1 MLAVD
6 EVMKS
11 AGGVPLKRALW
22 RPIAAFLAV
31 AVVAA
36 ACGGSGQP
44 AASGS
49 GAASSCGVPV
59 KGKCPTEAQQLSGA
73 GATFP
78 AVIYT
83 KWIDEYN
90 KLTGVQVNY
99 QGIGSGGGIKGITE
113 KTVDFAGTDNAM
125 TDQQL
130 ADAKAPI
137 LHVPTV
143 MGGIVA
149 TYNVAGVSSL
159 RLTGDTLSGIFL
171 GDIKKWNDPK
181 LAADNPGVTLPAAD
195 IVTVHRS
202 DGSGTTA
209 VFTDYLSKVNAT
221 WKSQVGAAQTV
232 QWPTGVGAKGN
243 DGIAGSVKS
252 TPNSIGYVELIY
264 ALQQK
269 LGAATMKNASGR
281 FVDANLDSVSK
292 AAVGVTLP
300 DDLRASLT
308 NSSNADAY
316 PIVAMTYLLTYKDV
330 ADKAKALAMARYFW
344 WGTHEGQA
352 FAKDLGY
359 APLPADVVT
368 KVEAKIRAITSGGT
382 PVLPAQ

>member
-1 MLAVD
+1 MRSPWKSVAAILAVTT
-6 EVMKS
+6 
-11 AGGVPLKRALW
+11 L
-22 RPIAAFLAV
+22 
-31 AVVAA
+31 AA
-36 ACGGSGQP
+36 ACGGSGGAQP
-44 AASGS
+44 AATG
-49 GAASSCGVPV
+49 GTANPCGIPV
-59 KGKCPTEAQQLSGA
+59 TSRCADEAQSLSGA

-90 KLTGVQVNY
+90 RLTGVQVNY
-99 QGIGSGGGIKGITE
+99 QAIGSGGGVKGITD
-113 KTVDFAGTDNAM
+113 KTVDFGASDNAL

-130 ADAKAPI
+130 ADAKTTL
-137 LHVPTV
+137 LHIPAV

-149 TYNVAGVSSL
+149 TYNVAGVTSL
-159 RLTGDTLSGIFL
+159 KLTGDTLSGIFL

-181 LAADNPGVTLPAAD
+181 LVADNPGVSFPAAD

-221 WKSQVGAAQTV
+221 WKSQVGTAQTV
-232 QWPTGVGAKGN
+232 NWPGGVGGKGN
-243 DGIAGSVKS
+243 DGVAGAVKS

-269 LGAATMKNASGR
+269 LGAATMKNSAGR
-281 FVDANLDSVSK
+281 FIEANLDSVSK
-292 AAVGVTLP
+292 AAVGVALP

-330 ADKAKALAMARYFW
+330 ADKGKALAMARYFW
-344 WGTHEGQA
+344 WGTHDGQA

-368 KVEAKIRAITSGGT
+368 KVEAKIRSMTSGGQ
-382 PVLPAQ
+382 PVLPAR

>member
-1 MLAVD
+1 V
-6 EVMKS
+6 
-11 AGGVPLKRALW
+11 KRSLW
-22 RPIAAFLAV
+22 RSITASIAV
-31 AVVAA
+31 ATLAA
-36 ACGGSGQP
+36 ACGASGQP

-49 GAASSCGVPV
+49 GNPCGIPV
-59 KGKCPTEAQQLSGA
+59 TSKCATEAQSLSGA

-99 QGIGSGGGIKGITE
+99 QAIGSGGGIKGITD
-113 KTVDFAGTDNAM
+113 KTVDFGATDNAM

-130 ADAKAPI
+130 TDAKSPV
-137 LHVPTV
+137 LHIPTV

-149 TYNVAGVSSL
+149 TYNVAGVTSL
-159 RLTGDTLSGIFL
+159 KLTGDTLSAIFL

-181 LAADNPGVTLPAAD
+181 LAADNPGVNFPAAD
-195 IVTVHRS
+195 IATVHRS

-209 VFTDYLSKVNAT
+209 VFTDYLSKVNPT
-221 WKSQVGAAQTV
+221 WKTKVGAAQTV
-232 QWPTGVGAKGN
+232 EWPIGVGAKGN

-269 LGAATMKNASGR
+269 LGAATMKNASGK

-330 ADKAKALAMARYFW
+330 ADKSKALAMARYFW

-368 KVEAKIRAITSGGT
+368 KVEAKIKSITSGGQA
-382 PVLPAQ
+382 VLPAQ

>member
-1 MLAVD
+1 MR
-6 EVMKS
+6 S
-11 AGGVPLKRALW
+11 LW
-22 RPIAAFLAV
+22 RPITALLAV

-36 ACGGSGQP
+36 ACGGTGTNQP
-44 AASGS
+44 SPTSAGS
-49 GAASSCGVPV
+49 GTAANPCGIPV
-59 KGKCPTEAQQLSGA
+59 TRKCATEAQTLSGA

-99 QGIGSGGGIKGITE
+99 QAIGSGGGIKGITD
-113 KTVDFAGTDNAM
+113 KTIDFGATDNAM

-130 ADAKAPI
+130 TDAKAAM
-137 LHVPTV
+137 LHIPTV

-149 TYNVAGVSSL
+149 TYNVGGVTTL
-159 RLTGDTLSGIFL
+159 KLTGETLSGIFL

-181 LAADNPGVTLPAAD
+181 LVADNPGVNLPNAD
-195 IVTVHRS
+195 IATVHRS

-232 QWPTGVGAKGN
+232 QWPGGVGAKGN
-243 DGIAGSVKS
+243 DGIAGAVKS

-269 LGAATMKNASGR
+269 LGAASLKNAAGK

-292 AAVGVTLP
+292 AAIGVTLP

-330 ADKAKALAMARYFW
+330 ADKGKALAMARFFW
-344 WGTHEGQA
+344 WGTHDGQT

-368 KVEAKIRAITSGGT
+368 KVEAKIKSITSGGQA
-382 PVLPAQ
+382 VLTAQ

>member
-1 MLAVD
+1 M
-6 EVMKS
+6 
-11 AGGVPLKRALW
+11 RAL
-22 RPIAAFLAV
+22 AAFLSIAIF
-31 AVVAA
+31 AA
-36 ACGGSGQP
+36 ACGGSGSGTGP
-44 AASGS
+44 ATAGG
-49 GAASSCGVPV
+49 GADPCGIPV
-59 KGKCPTEAQQLSGA
+59 TSKCATEAQQLSGA

-90 KLTGVQVNY
+90 KVTGVQVNY
-99 QGIGSGGGIKGITE
+99 QSIGSGGGVKGITDR
-113 KTVDFAGTDNAM
+113 TVDFGASDNAM

-130 ADAKAPI
+130 AAAPAPL
-137 LHVPTV
+137 LHIPAV

-149 TYNVAGVSSL
+149 TYNIPGVTSL
-159 RLTGDTLSGIFL
+159 KLTADTLSGIFL

-181 LAADNPGVTLPAAD
+181 LAADNTGVNLPAAD
-195 IVTVHRS
+195 IATVHRS

-221 WKSQVGAAQTV
+221 WKSKVGAAQTV
-232 QWPTGVGAKGN
+232 EWPVGVGGKGN
-243 DGIAGSVKS
+243 EGVAGAVKS

-269 LGAATMKNASGR
+269 LGAASMKNASGK
-281 FVDANLDSVSK
+281 FIDASLDSVSK
-292 AAVGVTLP
+292 AAVGITLP

-308 NSSNADAY
+308 NSTNADAY

-330 ADKAKALAMARYFW
+330 SDKGKALAMARYFW

-368 KVEAKIRAITSGGT
+368 KVEAKIRSITSGGQ
-382 PVLPAQ
+382 PVLPAK

>member
-1 MLAVD
+1 MRR
-6 EVMKS
+6 S
-11 AGGVPLKRALW
+11 TW
-22 RPIAAFLAV
+22 RPIAVALAV
-31 AVVAA
+31 SIIAA
-36 ACGGSGQP
+36 ACGGSGTAGP
-44 AASGS
+44 AATGS
-49 GAASSCGVPV
+49 GEAANACFPVTGRCPDEASS
-59 KGKCPTEAQQLSGA
+59 LSGA

-90 KLTGVQVNY
+90 KLTNVQVNY
-99 QGIGSGGGIKGITE
+99 QAIGSGGGIKGITE
-113 KTVDFAGTDNAM
+113 KTVDFAGSDNAM

-130 ADAKAPI
+130 AGAKAPI
-137 LHVPTV
+137 LHLPTV

-149 TYNVAGVSSL
+149 TYNVAGVASL
-159 RLTGDTLSGIFL
+159 KLTGDTLSGIFL

-181 LAADNPGVTLPAAD
+181 IMADNPGVNLPAGD
-195 IVTVHRS
+195 IATVHRS

-221 WKSQVGAAQTV
+221 WKTKVGSAQTV
-232 QWPTGVGAKGN
+232 EWPGGVGAKGN
-243 DGIAGSVKS
+243 DGVAGAVKS

-269 LGAATMKNASGR
+269 LGAASMKNASGA

-292 AAVGVTLP
+292 AAVGITLP

-308 NSSNADAY
+308 NSTNPDAY
-316 PIVAMTYLLTYKDV
+316 PIVAMTYLLTFKDV
-330 ADKAKALAMARYFW
+330 ADKGKALAMARFFW
-344 WGTHEGQA
+344 WDTHDGQA

-359 APLPADVVT
+359 APLPADVRT
-368 KVEAKIRAITSGGT
+368 KVEAKIRSMTSGGK
-382 PVLPAQ
+382 PVLPAN

>member
-1 MLAVD
+1 MKVVGN
-6 EVMKS
+6 VMRS
-11 AGGVPLKRALW
+11 LW
-22 RPIAAFLAV
+22 RPIAVFLAV
-31 AVVAA
+31 AVIAA
-36 ACGGSGQP
+36 ACGGTGSGQNP
-44 AASGS
+44 
-49 GAASSCGVPV
+49 ASSGTVNACGVPV
-59 KGKCPTEAQQLSGA
+59 KSRCADEARALTGA

-99 QGIGSGGGIKGITE
+99 QAIGSGGGIKGITD
-113 KTVDFAGTDNAM
+113 KTVDFGATDNAM

-130 ADAKAPI
+130 SDAKAI
-137 LHVPTV
+137 VLHLPAV

-149 TYNVAGVSSL
+149 TYNIAGVASL
-159 RLTGDTLSGIFL
+159 KLTAETLSGIFL

-181 LAADNPGVTLPAAD
+181 LAADNPGVTFPAAD

-209 VFTDYLSKVNAT
+209 VFTDYLAKINAT
-221 WKSQVGAAQTV
+221 WKSKVGAGQTV
-232 QWPTGVGAKGN
+232 EWPGGVGGKGN
-243 DGIAGSVKS
+243 DGVAGAVKS

-269 LGAATMKNASGR
+269 LGAATLKNASGT
-281 FVDANLDSVSK
+281 FIDASLDSVSK
-292 AAVGVTLP
+292 AAVGITLP

-308 NSSNADAY
+308 NSANADAY

-330 ADKAKALAMARYFW
+330 ADKGKALAMARYFW

-359 APLPADVVT
+359 APLPADVVA
-368 KVEAKIRAITSGGT
+368 KVEPKIRSITSGGQA
-382 PVLPAQ
+382 VLPAQ

>member
-1 MLAVD
+1 MRSP
-6 EVMKS
+6 MRS
-11 AGGVPLKRALW
+11 
-22 RPIAAFLAV
+22 ITAFLAV
-31 AVVAA
+31 AVLAA
-36 ACGGSGQP
+36 ACGGSGSGQP
-44 AASGS
+44 VASGS
-49 GAASSCGVPV
+49 TTDPCGIPV
-59 KGKCPTEAQQLSGA
+59 KSKCAAEAQSLSGA

-99 QGIGSGGGIKGITE
+99 QAIGSGGGIKGITD
-113 KTVDFAGTDNAM
+113 KTVDFGATDNAM

-130 ADAKAPI
+130 TDAKSPI
-137 LHVPTV
+137 LHLPAV

-149 TYNVAGVSSL
+149 TYNVSGVTSL
-159 RLTGDTLSGIFL
+159 KLTGETLSGIFL
-171 GDIKKWNDPK
+171 GDIKKWNDPR
-181 LAADNPGVTLPAAD
+181 LATDNPGVSLPAAD

-221 WKSQVGAAQTV
+221 WKTKVGAAQTV
-232 QWPTGVGAKGN
+232 EWPGGVGGKGN
-243 DGIAGSVKS
+243 DGVAGAVKS

-269 LGAATMKNASGR
+269 LGAATMKNASGK
-281 FVDANLDSVSK
+281 FIDANLDSVSK

-308 NSSNADAY
+308 NSTNADAY

-330 ADKAKALAMARYFW
+330 ADKSKALAMARYFW

-359 APLPADVVT
+359 APLPADVLA
-368 KVEAKIRAITSGGT
+368 KVEAKIRSMTSGGQ

>member
-1 MLAVD
+1 MR
-6 EVMKS
+6 S
-11 AGGVPLKRALW
+11 LW
-22 RPIAAFLAV
+22 RPFSAFLAA
-31 AVVAA
+31 AVIAS

-44 AASGS
+44 APTSAGT
-49 GAASSCGVPV
+49 GAAANPCGIPV
-59 KGKCPTEAQQLSGA
+59 KGKCATEAQTLSGA

-90 KLTGVQVNY
+90 RLTGVQVNY
-99 QGIGSGGGIKGITE
+99 QAIGSGGGIKGITD
-113 KTVDFAGTDNAM
+113 KTVDFGATDNAM

-130 ADAKAPI
+130 ADAKAAV
-137 LHVPTV
+137 LHLPTV

-149 TYNVAGVSSL
+149 TFNLPGVTSL
-159 RLTGDTLSGIFL
+159 KLTGDTLSGIFL

-181 LAADNPGVTLPAAD
+181 LVADNPGITLPAAD
-195 IVTVHRS
+195 IATVHRS

-221 WKSQVGAAQTV
+221 WKTKVGAAQTV
-232 QWPTGVGAKGN
+232 QWPSGVGAKGN
-243 DGIAGSVKS
+243 DGIAGAVKS

-269 LGAATMKNASGR
+269 LGAASVKNAAGK

-330 ADKAKALAMARYFW
+330 SDKGKALAMARFFW
-344 WGTHEGQA
+344 WGTHEGQV

-368 KVEAKIRAITSGGT
+368 KVEAKIKSITSGGQ

>member
-1 MLAVD
+1 MRVI
-6 EVMKS
+6 
-11 AGGVPLKRALW
+11 
-22 RPIAAFLAV
+22 RPIAVFLAV

-36 ACGGSGQP
+36 ACGGGSGRP
-44 AASGS
+44 AAGG
-49 GAASSCGVPV
+49 GAANACGTPV
-59 KGKCPTEAQQLSGA
+59 KSTCADEAQALSGA

-83 KWIDEYN
+83 KWVDEYN

-99 QGIGSGGGIKGITE
+99 QAIGSGGGIKGITE

-130 ADAKAPI
+130 TDAKAPI
-137 LHVPTV
+137 LHLPTV

-149 TYNVAGVSSL
+149 TYNVSGVTSL
-159 RLTGDTLSGIFL
+159 KLTGDTLAGIFL

-181 LAADNPGVTLPAAD
+181 LVSDNPGVNLPAAD
-195 IVTVHRS
+195 IATVHRS

-209 VFTDYLSKVNAT
+209 VFTDYLSKVSPT
-221 WKSQVGAAQTV
+221 WKSKVGAAQTV
-232 QWPTGVGAKGN
+232 QWPVGVGAKGN

-269 LGAATMKNASGR
+269 LGAATLKNAAGKL
-281 FVDANLDSVSK
+281 VDANLDSVSK

-308 NSSNADAY
+308 NSANADAY
-316 PIVAMTYLLTYKDV
+316 PIVAMTYLLTYQDV
-330 ADKAKALAMARYFW
+330 VDKAKALAMARFFW

-359 APLPADVVT
+359 APLPAEVQAR
-368 KVEAKIRAITSGGT
+368 VEAKIKAMTSGGK
-382 PVLPAQ
+382 PVLP

>member
-1 MLAVD
+1 MR
-6 EVMKS
+6 S
-11 AGGVPLKRALW
+11 LW
-22 RPIAAFLAV
+22 RPGAAFLAV
-31 AVVAA
+31 SLVAA

-44 AASGS
+44 APTSAGT
-49 GAASSCGVPV
+49 GTAANPCGTPV
-59 KGKCPTEAQQLSGA
+59 TAKCSTESQTLSGA

-99 QGIGSGGGIKGITE
+99 QAIGSGGGIKGLTD
-113 KTVDFAGTDNAM
+113 KTVDFGATDNAM

-130 ADAKAPI
+130 ADAKSAV
-137 LHVPTV
+137 LHLPAV

-149 TYNVAGVSSL
+149 TYNVAGVTSL
-159 RLTGDTLSGIFL
+159 RLTAETLSGIFL
-171 GDIKKWNDPK
+171 GDIKKWNDPR
-181 LAADNPGVTLPAAD
+181 LAADNPSVAFPAAD

-209 VFTDYLSKVNAT
+209 VFTDYLSKVNPA
-221 WKSQVGAAQTV
+221 WKSAVGAGQTV
-232 QWPTGVGAKGN
+232 AWPGGVGGKGN
-243 DGIAGSVKS
+243 DGVAGAVKS

-269 LGAATMKNASGR
+269 LGAATMKNSAGK

-330 ADKAKALAMARYFW
+330 ADKGRALAMARYFW
-344 WGTHEGQA
+344 WGTHDGQA

-359 APLPADVVT
+359 APLPADVVA
-368 KVEAKIRAITSGGT
+368 KVEAKIKSITSGGQ

>member
-1 MLAVD
+1 MR
-6 EVMKS
+6 S
-11 AGGVPLKRALW
+11 LW
-22 RPIAAFLAV
+22 RPITTFLAV
-31 AVVAA
+31 AVLAA
-36 ACGGSGQP
+36 ACGGTGTPQP
-44 AASGS
+44 SPTSAGTGVAANP
-49 GAASSCGVPV
+49 CGIPV
-59 KGKCPTEAQQLSGA
+59 KGKCATEAQTLSGA

-99 QGIGSGGGIKGITE
+99 QAIGSGGGIKGITD
-113 KTVDFAGTDNAM
+113 KTVDFGATDNAM

-130 ADAKAPI
+130 TDAKAAM
-137 LHVPTV
+137 LHIPTV

-149 TYNVAGVSSL
+149 TFNVAGVTTL
-159 RLTGDTLSGIFL
+159 KLTGETLSGIFL

-181 LAADNPGVTLPAAD
+181 LATDNPGVTFPNAD
-195 IVTVHRS
+195 IATVHRS

-221 WKSQVGAAQTV
+221 WKTQVGAAQTV
-232 QWPTGVGAKGN
+232 QWPGGVGAKGN
-243 DGIAGSVKS
+243 DGIAGAVKS

-269 LGAATMKNASGR
+269 LGAASLKNAGGK

-292 AAVGVTLP
+292 AAVGITLP

-316 PIVAMTYLLTYKDV
+316 PIVAMTYLLSFKDV
-330 ADKAKALAMARYFW
+330 ADKGRALAMARFFW
-344 WGTHEGQA
+344 WGTHDGQT

-359 APLPADVVT
+359 APLPADVLT
-368 KVEAKIRAITSGGT
+368 KVEAKIRSITSGGQA
-382 PVLPAQ
+382 VLAAQ

>member
-1 MLAVD
+1 MR
-6 EVMKS
+6 S
-11 AGGVPLKRALW
+11 LW
-22 RPIAAFLAV
+22 RSSAPFLAV
-31 AVVAA
+31 AAIAA

-44 AASGS
+44 AATSAGT
-49 GAASSCGVPV
+49 GTAANPCGIPV
-59 KGKCPTEAQQLSGA
+59 TGRCASEAQSLSGA

-99 QGIGSGGGIKGITE
+99 QAIGSGGGIKGITD
-113 KTVDFAGTDNAM
+113 KTVDFGATDNAM

-130 ADAKAPI
+130 ADAKSPV
-137 LHVPTV
+137 LHLPAV

-149 TYNVAGVSSL
+149 TYNVAGVTSL
-159 RLTGDTLSGIFL
+159 KLTGDTLSGIFL
-171 GDIKKWNDPK
+171 GDIKKWSDPK
-181 LAADNPGVTLPAAD
+181 LAADNPGINFPAAD

-209 VFTDYLSKVNAT
+209 VFTDYLAKVNAT
-221 WKSQVGAAQTV
+221 WKSKVGAGQTV
-232 QWPTGVGAKGN
+232 EWPGGIGGKGN
-243 DGIAGSVKS
+243 DGVAGAVKS

-269 LGAATMKNASGR
+269 LGAATLKNSAGK

-316 PIVAMTYLLTYKDV
+316 SIVAMTYLLTYREV
-330 ADKAKALAMARYFW
+330 ADKGKALAMARYFW

-359 APLPADVVT
+359 APLPADVLA
-368 KVEAKIRAITSGGT
+368 KVEAKIRSITSGGQA
-382 PVLPAQ
+382 VLPAQ

>member
-1 MLAVD
+1 MR
-6 EVMKS
+6 S
-11 AGGVPLKRALW
+11 LW
-22 RPIAAFLAV
+22 RSSAAFLAV
-31 AVVAA
+31 AVIAA

-44 AASGS
+44 AATSAGT
-49 GAASSCGVPV
+49 GTAANPCGIPV
-59 KGKCPTEAQQLSGA
+59 TGRCASEAQSLSGA

-99 QGIGSGGGIKGITE
+99 QAIGSGGGIKGITD
-113 KTVDFAGTDNAM
+113 KTVDFGATDNAM

-130 ADAKAPI
+130 ADAKSPV
-137 LHVPTV
+137 LHLPAV

-149 TYNVAGVSSL
+149 TYNVAGVTSL
-159 RLTGDTLSGIFL
+159 KLTGDTLSGIFL

-181 LAADNPGVTLPAAD
+181 LAADNPGINFPAAD

-209 VFTDYLSKVNAT
+209 VFTDYLAKVNAT
-221 WKSQVGAAQTV
+221 WKSKVGAGQTV
-232 QWPTGVGAKGN
+232 EWPGGIGGKGN
-243 DGIAGSVKS
+243 DGVAGAVKS

-269 LGAATMKNASGR
+269 LGAATLKNSAGK

-316 PIVAMTYLLTYKDV
+316 SIVAMTYLLTYREV
-330 ADKAKALAMARYFW
+330 ADKGKALAMARYFW

-359 APLPADVVT
+359 APLPADVLA
-368 KVEAKIRAITSGGT
+368 KVEAKIRSITSGGQA
-382 PVLPAQ
+382 VLPAQ

>member
-1 MLAVD
+1 MR
-6 EVMKS
+6 S
-11 AGGVPLKRALW
+11 LW
-22 RPIAAFLAV
+22 RSSAAFLAV

-36 ACGGSGQP
+36 ACGGSGGGQ
-44 AASGS
+44 AAPTSAGT
-49 GAASSCGVPV
+49 GVAANPCGVPV
-59 KGKCPTEAQQLSGA
+59 RSTCAEEAQALTGA

-90 KLTGVQVNY
+90 RLTGVQVNY
-99 QGIGSGGGIKGITE
+99 QAIGSGGGIKGITD
-113 KTVDFAGTDNAM
+113 KTVDFGATDNAM

-130 ADAKAPI
+130 SDAKATM
-137 LHVPTV
+137 LHLPAV

-149 TYNVAGVSSL
+149 TYNVAGVASL
-159 RLTGDTLSGIFL
+159 KLTADTLSGIFL

-181 LAADNPGVTLPAAD
+181 LAADNPGVTFPAAD

-221 WKSQVGAAQTV
+221 WKSKVGAAQTV
-232 QWPTGVGAKGN
+232 EWPGGVGGKGN
-243 DGIAGSVKS
+243 DGVAGAVKS

-269 LGAATMKNASGR
+269 LGAATLKNSAGKFIDAS
-281 FVDANLDSVSK
+281 LDSVSK
-292 AAVGVTLP
+292 AAVGITLP

-308 NSSNADAY
+308 NSANADAY
-316 PIVAMTYLLTYKDV
+316 PIVAMTYLLSYKDV
-330 ADKAKALAMARYFW
+330 ADKGKALAMARYFW

-359 APLPADVVT
+359 APLPADVVA
-368 KVEAKIRAITSGGT
+368 KVEARIRSITSGGQA
-382 PVLPAQ
+382 VLPAQ

>member
-1 MLAVD
+1 
-6 EVMKS
+6 MKRS
-11 AGGVPLKRALW
+11 IW
-22 RPIAAFLAV
+22 RPIAAALAV
-31 AVVAA
+31 SIIAA
-36 ACGGSGQP
+36 ACGGSGTP
-44 AASGS
+44 VPSAT
-49 GAASSCGVPV
+49 GAAANACFPV
-59 KGKCPTEAQQLSGA
+59 KGKCPSEATSLSGA

-99 QGIGSGGGIKGITE
+99 QAIGSGGGIKGISE

-125 TDQQL
+125 TDQQI
-130 ADAKAPI
+130 ANAKLPI
-137 LHVPTV
+137 LHLPTV

-149 TYNVAGVSSL
+149 TFNVSGVTSL
-159 RLTGDTLSGIFL
+159 KLTGETLSAIFL

-181 LAADNPGVTLPAAD
+181 LAADNPGVTFPATD
-195 IVTVHRS
+195 IATVHRS

-221 WKSQVGAAQTV
+221 WKAKVGAAQTV
-232 QWPTGVGAKGN
+232 EWPGGVGAKGN

-252 TPNSIGYVELIY
+252 TPNSIGYLELIY

-269 LGAATMKNASGR
+269 LATATMKNSSGK

-292 AAVGVTLP
+292 AAVGVVLA

-330 ADKAKALAMARYFW
+330 ADKDKALAMARFFW
-344 WGTHEGQA
+344 WGTHDGQT

-359 APLPADVVT
+359 APLPADVQA
-368 KVEAKIRAITSGGT
+368 KVEAKIRSITSGGQ
-382 PVLPAQ
+382 PVLPAN